1 MNCMTKINLK
11 KAHLCNVCNK
21 YACYHDGKLWWCSL
35 ETSMGSFNMTG
46 VCKNKDK
53 NDKLSKV

>member
-1 MNCMTKINLK
+1 MTKINLR

-21 YACYHDGKLWWCSL
+21 YACYHDGKNWWCSL

-53 NDKLSKV
+53 NDKLPKV